1 MSDDTLLVL
10 SGIGIPDYSAR
21 GLTQTLQ
28 PIEAAISL
36 RRTINGGLKDLSFAQ
51 FRKYKSSISCRD
63 REPPAIDGV
72 WPGHVVT
79 VECVAELCYPTAG
92 SPARPV
98 VSGSTR
104 TQGGL
109 VLYRPQLQ
117 MLVTGFSAN
126 RDEYGADEDRAERI
140 ASCNADGARSA
151 RAYLR

>member
-1 MSDDTLLVL
+1 LL
-10 SGIGIPDYSAR
+10 
-21 GLTQTLQ
+21 
-28 PIEAAISL
+28 
-36 RRTINGGLKDLSFAQ
+36 FAQ

-63 REPPAIDGV
+63 QEPPAIDGV

-79 VECVAELCYPTAG
+79 VECVAELSYPTGG

-104 TQGGL
+104 TQGGF
-109 VLYRPQLQ
+109 VFYRPQLQ

-151 RAYLR
+151 RAYLRSVTLEDVGDDPET